1 MPAIRKKKEIG
12 ARFNVL
18 GYKEEDRH
26 IAHCLEID
34 LVAEGKTP
42 EEARDNLADLIF
54 SYLRFGVERDIEQ
67 FIPHPAPKIYWDKF
81 KEIQRK
87 KTLKAHPIDPS
98 LLKTPRNRII
108 DLMREVKA
116 EKAPSHVQSFPG

>member
-54 SYLRFGVERDIEQ
+54 SYLRFGMEQDIEQ
-67 FIPHPAPKIYWDKF
+67 FIPHPAPKIYWD
-81 KEIQRK
+81 
-87 KTLKAHPIDPS
+87 
-98 LLKTPRNRII
+98 
-108 DLMREVKA
+108 
-116 EKAPSHVQSFPG
+116 

>member
-1 MPAIRKKKEIG
+1 MPAIRKKKEIS

-54 SYLRFGVERDIEQ
+54 SYLRFGMERDIEQ

-81 KEIQRK
+81 KQIQRK

-116 EKAPSHVQSFPG
+116 EKAPSHV

>member
-18 GYKEEDRH
+18 GYKEEDRY

-34 LVAEGKTP
+34 LVADGKTP

-54 SYLRFGVERDIEQ
+54 SYLRFGMERDIEQ

-116 EKAPSHVQSFPG
+116 EKAPSHV